1 MPGIP
6 DHLQSALA
14 GKYEPKREIGR
25 GGMATVYLAK
35 DLRHNRYV
43 AFKVLKPDLR
53 ASIGVDRFLRE
64 IDIADQLNHPHILP
78 LLESADTNSRSHG

>member
-14 GKYEPKREIGR
+14 GKYEPKQEIGR

-35 DLRHNRYV
+35 DLRHMG
-43 AFKVLKPDLR
+43 P
-53 ASIGVDRFLRE
+53 G
-64 IDIADQLNHPHILP
+64 
-78 LLESADTNSRSHG
+78 